1 MPEINFNFFLNS
13 VGIFKILN
21 QVELNNQRT

>member
-1 MPEINFNFFLNS
+1 MPEKNFNFFLNS
-13 VGIFKILN
+13 VGIFQILN